1 MEFALLGFPEDEPTL
16 RLDYRAF
23 AYAGKF
29 VVGATGKAV
38 WRTAGGSPAA
48 PEWEPDD
55 PLPDSVDPG
64 AFDDDVLA
72 AVSFSTDRTNSA
84 VCRLRYVTVH
94 RGRRGGGLGP
104 ALVRR
109 TVDALAEGVAGGGS
123 TGGSATGEGATGEEP
138 RACFDTVRIAV
149 NNPFAYEAL
158 YKAGFAFTGRETG
171 IAELVL
177 DRPVEGPAPD
187 HDDRDRYQAGLDQYR
202 ARDLGDPEASFLADR
217 EGADPPAFAESHL

>member
-1 MEFALLGFPEDEPTL
+1 MEFALLGFPEDGPTL

-38 WRTAGGSPAA
+38 WRTADGSPAA
-48 PEWEPDD
+48 TDWTPNET
-55 PLPDSVDPG
+55 LPDSVDPDD
-64 AFDDDVLA
+64 FDDDVLA
-72 AVSFSTDRTNSA
+72 AVSFSPDRTEPT

-94 RGRRGGGLGP
+94 IARRGEGLGP

-109 TVDALAEGVAGGGS
+109 TVDALAEREAV
-123 TGGSATGEGATGEEP
+123 EEP
-138 RACFDTVRIAV
+138 GARFDTIRIAV

-171 IAELVL
+171 VAELVL
-177 DRPVEGPAPD
+177 DRPMDGPSPD
-187 HDDRDRYQAGLDQYR
+187 HADRNRYQAGLDHYR
-202 ARDLGDPEASFLADR
+202 ARDLGDPEAAFLSER